1 MGRIITLSVAVL
13 MTIGGTGV
21 VLSETVKQTSWGGTT
36 KAAIMQVPSGE
47 TTATD
52 PSVTGF
58 APLSGPTMGNLM
70 PGFDLL
76 SDTMMGDPNNP
87 TSCIAGYDVASQNGL
102 SPNPDITTNPFA
114 ADLLQPT
121 VLDQSQLIV
130 RVAS

>member
-70 PGFDLL
+70 PDFDLL

-130 RVAS
+130 RVAR